1 MSLGTYLRWMVRE
14 SRGARGRMLY
24 FTVCLAIGVAAVV
37 GTAALAAGIQ
47 RGFDEQ
53 SRDILGAD
61 FSVDARRALPP
72 ELDAALAEVAGLERS
87 DTLETMTMVSTG
99 TDAPRSRLAQLFVL
113 RGRYPLYGA
122 VQTSPAGGLDA
133 LLGPDTVAAE
143 ADLLSALGIAVGDEL
158 RVGTRTLRVAA
169 VASGGPQAMGF
180 SAFLAPRL
188 YMTREAF
195 DAAGLLAK
203 GSRVRFRVLCALP
216 GEPSREEIEALMA
229 RVEAAVP
236 DAPYLDF
243 DAHHQLGRSRR
254 WVERME
260 GFVGL
265 VALLSLVIGGIGVA
279 LIVRTWLAER
289 TRATAVMRCLGVT
302 PRQIL
307 ALSLAHVAGLALV
320 GSLVGAAIGCALPHL
335 VRAWA
340 PDLLPVELVAVVPV
354 GAILRGVGLGV
365 GLALLFALPAL
376 TAIWRV
382 APARVL
388 RADAEPLPAPRG
400 VAVAAGVLLVAGVF
414 LSAWV
419 QAERTIHAVWFTG
432 GFVAL
437 ALLLHLAARALIAL
451 ARRVPRRRLPPLL
464 VHGVTALTRPG
475 AGTKAGIVALG
486 LGTMVVTA
494 VALVETRLQ
503 DALVAGVPQTA
514 PSVFLVDIQP
524 EQREGV
530 AQALAAAGA
539 THVDEV
545 PVVMG
550 RIASIDGRPI
560 AELAAERGNWSLTR
574 EQRLTWRR
582 ALTEDNT
589 IVAGALWSDPAQA
602 EISVEERFARR
613 IGVDVG
619 STITFDIQGVPV
631 PLRVTS
637 IRAVEWQSLSLNF
650 FLVAEPGAL
659 EGAPALYLAS
669 AQVPSAAEAPLQDR
683 LGASFGNVTVLR
695 VRAVLDEVLGLLDRI
710 AWGLRILGALTVLAG
725 LAMLAGAV
733 SASVLH
739 RAREVALLKTLGVT
753 RRGVATLLFTEY
765 ALGGAVAGLI
775 GAGGAMLLA
784 WAWLDLV
791 AEIDVSLP
799 WVVVPLA
806 MLAIAL
812 LSAACGV
819 LANVRALR
827 VRPVAVLR

>member
-1 MSLGTYLRWMVRE
+1 MSLATYLRWLVRE

-24 FTVCLAIGVAAVV
+24 FTICLAIGVAAVV
-37 GTAALAAGIQ
+37 GTAALAEGIH

-53 SRDILGAD
+53 SREILGAD
-61 FSVDARRALPP
+61 FTVDARRPLPP
-72 ELDAALAEVAGLERS
+72 ELDVALAAVPGLVRS
-87 DTLETMTMVSTG
+87 DTVETMTMVSTA
-99 TDAPRSRLAQLFVL
+99 DPEPRSRLAQLFVV
-113 RGRYPLYGA
+113 RGTYPLYGDLGTA
-122 VQTSPAGGLDA
+122 PAGGLAA
-133 LLGPDTVAAE
+133 LLDDESVVVEP
-143 ADLLSALGIAVGDEL
+143 DLLAALGLEVGASL
-158 RVGTRTLRVAA
+158 RIGTRTLRVAGT
-169 VASGGPQAMGF
+169 ASGGPQSMGF
-180 SAFLAPRL
+180 QSFLAPRL
-188 YMTREAF
+188 YMTRAAF

-216 GEPSREEIEALMA
+216 GMPA
-229 RVEAAVP
+229 RVEVERVMDGVEAAVP

-265 VALLSLVIGGIGVA
+265 VALLSLIIGGIGVA

-289 TRATAVMRCLGVT
+289 TRSTAVMRCLGVT

-307 ALSLAHVAGLALV
+307 ILSLAHVGLLALV

-340 PDLLPVELVAVVPV
+340 PDLLPVDLVAVVPW

-365 GLALLFALPAL
+365 GLAVVFALPAL

-388 RADAEPLPAPRG
+388 RADAEPLPPPRG
-400 VAVAAGVLLVAGVF
+400 VALASGLLLGVGVF

-419 QAERTIHAVWFTG
+419 QAEQTIHAVWFTG

-437 ALLLHLAARALIAL
+437 ALLLYLAARGLIGL
-451 ARRVPRRRLPPLL
+451 ARRVPRRALPPQL
-464 VHGVTALTRPG
+464 VHGITALTRPG
-475 AGTKAGIVALG
+475 AGTKGGIVALG

-503 DALVAGVPQTA
+503 DAILAGVPRKA

-524 EQREGV
+524 EQRDGV
-530 AQALAAAGA
+530 AATLAEAGA
-539 THVDEV
+539 TAVDQV

-550 RIASIDGRPI
+550 RIASIDGRSI

-574 EQRLTWRR
+574 EQRITWRQD
-582 ALTEDNT
+582 LPEDNE
-589 IVAGALWSDPAQA
+589 IIAGALWSDPARQ
-602 EISVEERFARR
+602 EVSIEERFARR
-613 IGVDVG
+613 IGVEVG
-619 STITFDIQGVPV
+619 SQITFDIQGVPIT
-631 PLRVTS
+631 LHVTT
-637 IRAVEWQSLSLNF
+637 IRSVEWQSLSLNF

-659 EGAPALYLAS
+659 DGAPALYLAS
-669 AQVPSAAEAPLQDR
+669 AQVPTDAEDALQDR

-695 VRAVLDEVLGLLDRI
+695 VRAMLDQVLALLERI
-710 AWGLRILGALTVLAG
+710 AWGLRLLGALTVLAG

-753 RRGVATLLFTEY
+753 RRGVTTLLFTEY

-784 WAWLDLV
+784 WGWLEVV
-791 AEIDVSLP
+791 AEIDVDLP
-799 WVVVPLA
+799 WIVVPLA
-806 MLAIAL
+806 ALGIAL
-812 LSAACGV
+812 LAAACGV
-819 LANVRALR
+819 LANLRALR